1 MYKKGFTII
10 ELLVVI
16 AIIAVLIAAGTVLYS
31 SVKAKSRDATREQH
45 MKTLQNALAIYVASS
60 QSYPVYSGTITGSD
74 DFSVLL
80 KDVGAIQEI
89 PQDPVNQGEY
99 VYDYASGDG
108 QSYTITYHLETSSI
122 SGKSAGENQVTP

>member
-80 KDVGAIQEI
+80 KDVGGIR
-89 PQDPVNQGEY
+89 
-99 VYDYASGDG
+99 
-108 QSYTITYHLETSSI
+108 
-122 SGKSAGENQVTP
+122 